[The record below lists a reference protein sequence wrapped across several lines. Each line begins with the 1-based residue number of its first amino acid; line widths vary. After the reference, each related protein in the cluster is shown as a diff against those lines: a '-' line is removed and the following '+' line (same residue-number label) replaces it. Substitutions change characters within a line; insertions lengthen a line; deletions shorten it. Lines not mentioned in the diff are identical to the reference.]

1 MAASEIERCHPR
13 RQLPSCF
20 LTPAAFQSKQALKG
34 QKAIPPGDGRVSWLG
49 GVGRVLLHRQDF
61 LNVMME
67 EWARDLGH
75 VELRN
80 DAAHNFIAEPATP
93 EATEEGVAALFSP
106 LSMLV
111 AQFGVKVP
119 HGTKIKATWP
129 VLCGVWFA
137 QAAFLHINA
146 LAHLFPDTALQKDVN
161 SWSEFQAG
169 VLRAHA
175 AYLIR
180 LWRKT
185 RYSSKCPGLVPIGAF

>member
-13 RQLPSCF
+13 RQLSSCF

-34 QKAIPPGDGRVSWLG
+34 LKAIPPGDGRVSWLG

-61 LNVMME
+61 LNMMME

-119 HGTKIKATWP
+119 QDQSHLA
-129 VLCGVWFA
+129 CSVWS
-137 QAAFLHINA
+137 
-146 LAHLFPDTALQKDVN
+146 V
-161 SWSEFQAG
+161 
-169 VLRAHA
+169 V
-175 AYLIR
+175 
-180 LWRKT
+180 
-185 RYSSKCPGLVPIGAF
+185 CPGCLPPHQRAGASLPGHSVAEGCELLE